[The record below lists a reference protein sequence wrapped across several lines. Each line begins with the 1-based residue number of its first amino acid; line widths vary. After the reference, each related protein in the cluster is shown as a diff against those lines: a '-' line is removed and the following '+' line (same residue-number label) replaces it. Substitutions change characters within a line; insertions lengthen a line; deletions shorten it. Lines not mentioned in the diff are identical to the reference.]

1 MLILEKIKKKIGNFE
16 VKDISFKVDDGEI
29 LSLIGPSG
37 AGKSTIIKII
47 TGILK
52 ADGKILLNER
62 DITKL
67 PSEKRNIGYI
77 PQSTGLFPHLLVKE
91 NIEFPLKRR
100 KFKRDKIEEIIG
112 AFSDEFDIKNL
123 LSRMPETLSGGERQK
138 VALVRALVYKPE
150 LLLMD
155 EPLSSIDAQK
165 KEDYIKLIKNIRKKY
180 GVSIIYVTHNFDEA
194 ITLSEKLV
202 VIKNGEKIREGA
214 PKELI
219 SNPGDLWIAS
229 FVKEKNIFK
238 GKFQGNLFCVDDSE
252 ICFHTP
258 FSKEGQAFLSL
269 RADEIIVS
277 KEPLDSS
284 ALNVYKGE
292 ITEITNMNYN
302 SQISVSCRGVLF
314 KVIITNQ
321 SLERLNLKT
330 GGKIFIHFKANSLKK
345 LSGDF

>member
-1 MLILEKIKKKIGNFE
+1 MLALEKIKKRIGTFE
-16 VKDISFKVDDGEI
+16 IKGISFNVDDGEI

-47 TGILK
+47 TGIVK
-52 ADGKILLNER
+52 ADGKILLNGK

-67 PSEKRNIGYI
+67 SPEKRNIGYI
-77 PQSTGLFPHLLVKE
+77 PQSTGLFPHLSVKE

-100 KFKRDKIEEIIG
+100 KFRKNKIEEMIET
-112 AFSDEFDIKNL
+112 FSDEFGIKNL
-123 LSRMPETLSGGERQK
+123 LLRKPETLSGGERQK

-165 KEDYIKLIKNIRKKY
+165 KEDYIKLIKKIRGKY
-180 GVSIIYVTHNFDEA
+180 GISIIYVTHNFDEA

-202 VIKNGEKIREGA
+202 VIKNGEKIREGT

-219 SNPGDLWIAS
+219 NNPDDLWIAS

-238 GKFQGNLFCVDDSE
+238 GKFKGNLFCVDGSE

-258 FSKEGQAFLSL
+258 FFKDGQGFLSL
-269 RADEIIVS
+269 RADEIIIS

-284 ALNVYKGE
+284 ALNVYEGE
-292 ITEITNMNYN
+292 IIELINMNYN
-302 SQISVSCRGVLF
+302 SQIGVNSGNILF
-314 KVIITNQ
+314 KVIITNR
-321 SLERLNLKT
+321 SLERLNLKK
-330 GGKIFIHFKANSLKK
+330 GDKIFIHFKANSLKE